1 MVTDKIQDLES
12 NLFKV
17 LGTNP
22 KSLQFAEFALRS
34 LPAII
39 DSNGFDG

>member
-1 MVTDKIQDLES
+1 MVIDKIQDLES

-17 LGTNP
+17 FGTNP
-22 KSLQFAEFALRS
+22 KSLQFVEFALRS
-34 LPAII
+34 LPAVI

>member
-1 MVTDKIQDLES
+1 MVTDNIQDLES

-22 KSLQFAEFALRS
+22 KSLHFAEFS
-34 LPAII
+34 LMSLSAII

>member
-22 KSLQFAEFALRS
+22 KSLHFVEFALMS
-34 LPAII
+34 LPAVI

>member
-1 MVTDKIQDLES
+1 MVIDKIQDLES

-22 KSLQFAEFALRS
+22 KSLHFAEFALMS
-34 LPAII
+34 LPAVI